1 MAIEKDT
8 YGFRIDS
15 WNSKI
20 AATGQETF
28 ERLTNGEMAALVGCT
43 EGSAS
48 NYRKDVSKATGWTM
62 VSGKRSTGDTATI
75 KANATAQPA
84 VRAATVKQPETVGF
98 IGPMPERFLP
108 GRIEVLLEML
118 GHDVHLTGVLNAIE
132 ENAVAWC
139 TQVRKMGD
147 DERALMRDYTG
158 MTAWTIADI
167 DHEKREEKRLRPF
180 IISDETVA
188 KFAGIDAGLV
198 QRENRFESSRYD
210 ADLVTFYCAD

>member
-1 MAIEKDT
+1 MAIEKDAF
-8 YGFRIDS
+8 GFRIDS

-48 NYRKDVSKATGWTM
+48 NYRKTVAEATGWTM

-84 VRAATVKQPETVGF
+84 TVKQPAVKATGEFVG
-98 IGPMPERFLP
+98 PPVERFLP

-118 GHDVHLTGVLNAIE
+118 GHDVHITGVLNAIE
-132 ENAVAWC
+132 ENSVPWC
-139 TQVRKMGD
+139 TQVRKMGE

-158 MTAWTIADI
+158 MNSWTLADI
-167 DHEKREEKRLRPF
+167 AHENREEKRNAPF
-180 IISDETVA
+180 KTSAETVA